1 MLRPWERYILLGVVY
16 AEIAINAVNG
26 VASLASPL
34 ASLAPLARVQLSA
47 EAGEVNR
54 WFGAVTLVFG
64 GWLLARSLGSPHALR
79 LVLEALCVG
88 DVLYLA
94 ALIPFARA
102 YGASGAILAPF
113 VLTAVMFAARAYWL
127 LKEDWSQA
135 CAEQLA
141 QQKPAAPARRR
152 QQSRSQIP
160 RRR

>member
-26 VASLASPL
+26 AASILFPS
-34 ASLAPLARVQLSA
+34 ASLAPLARVQLPA
-47 EAGEVNR
+47 AAGEVNR
-54 WFGAVTLVFG
+54 WFGAVTLAFG

-102 YGASGAILAPF
+102 YGAPGAILAPF
-113 VLTAVMFAARAYWL
+113 ILTAVMFAARAYWL
-127 LKEDWSQA
+127 LKEDWAHA

-141 QQKPAAPARRR
+141 QKPAAPTRRR
-152 QQSRSQIP
+152 QQSRSQTP